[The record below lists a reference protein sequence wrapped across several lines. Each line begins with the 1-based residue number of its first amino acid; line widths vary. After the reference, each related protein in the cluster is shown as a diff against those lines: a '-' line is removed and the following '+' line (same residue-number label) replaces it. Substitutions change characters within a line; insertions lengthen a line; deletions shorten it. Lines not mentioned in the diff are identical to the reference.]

1 MSKYPNPFNDETRIP
16 YILSS
21 RSNISLSIVDLRGR
35 TVAVLEQGM
44 RNTGRH
50 EVMWNAEGVGSGVY
64 LAQLKVGDEVQVR
77 KVVLTR

>member
-1 MSKYPNPFNDETRIP
+1 
-16 YILSS
+16 
-21 RSNISLSIVDLRGR
+21 
-35 TVAVLEQGM
+35 M